1 MSRSHLFEFPP
12 TREGIAGVAHETMPD
27 IQPSSSSLKA
37 ICSLSAS
44 QGEHLSI
51 RRLGT
56 MSRGIRSCLGHIN
69 PRISLPADNRD
80 LSLSMENPGKVR
92 VSSPFTYPLP
102 RHNIKN
108 GSENADEDTMHSPRL
123 KKER

>member
-1 MSRSHLFEFPP
+1 MSKSHLFEFPP
-12 TREGIAGVAHETMPD
+12 TREGIAGVTRETMPD

-69 PRISLPADNRD
+69 PRISLPADNIG
-80 LSLSMENPGKVR
+80 LSLTSDNPKKVQ
-92 VSSPFTYPLP
+92 VSGILSAYLQRMTGLL
-102 RHNIKN
+102 NN
-108 GSENADEDTMHSPRL
+108 
-123 KKER
+123 